1 MVFRGIP
8 WEKPGASRLAAAELR
23 SLELR
28 CHAVTSI
35 EAGPAKAWCFCQWL
49 MLGWV
54 YG

>member
-1 MVFRGIP
+1 
-8 WEKPGASRLAAAELR
+8 
-23 SLELR
+23 
-28 CHAVTSI
+28 VTSI